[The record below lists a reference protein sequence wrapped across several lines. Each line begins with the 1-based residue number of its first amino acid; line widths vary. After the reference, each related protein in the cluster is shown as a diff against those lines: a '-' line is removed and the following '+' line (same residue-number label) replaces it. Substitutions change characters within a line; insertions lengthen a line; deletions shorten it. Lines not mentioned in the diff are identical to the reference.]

1 VARRANNLRIEVAW
15 RAHMGSRNRHSVE
28 TDQGHAIFLG
38 SRFNRESLIVNAAA
52 FASGCGVFFLRT

>member
-1 VARRANNLRIEVAW
+1 LKPTRD
-15 RAHMGSRNRHSVE
+15 
-28 TDQGHAIFLG
+28 TPIFLG